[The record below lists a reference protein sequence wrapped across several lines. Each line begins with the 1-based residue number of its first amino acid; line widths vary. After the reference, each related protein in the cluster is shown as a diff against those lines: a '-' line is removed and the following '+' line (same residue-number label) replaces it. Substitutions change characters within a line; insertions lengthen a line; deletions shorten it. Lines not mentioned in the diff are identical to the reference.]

1 VVIGPANPYH
11 AIRPI
16 LEVGGMR
23 DLLRKRGVP
32 VVAVTPIVGGKALR
46 GSAGKMMREL
56 GKEPSARA
64 VATEYLRIIHG
75 FVIDQEDIA
84 YAESVRS
91 LGLKVAAVNTVMRT
105 IDDRIALAR
114 AVLDFAAAIR
124 ESHLA
129 EAQ

>member
-1 VVIGPANPYH
+1 MKNINRFADW
-11 AIRPI
+11 
-16 LEVGGMR
+16 L
-23 DLLRKRGVP
+23 
-32 VVAVTPIVGGKALR
+32 ALR

-84 YAESVRS
+84 YDESVRS